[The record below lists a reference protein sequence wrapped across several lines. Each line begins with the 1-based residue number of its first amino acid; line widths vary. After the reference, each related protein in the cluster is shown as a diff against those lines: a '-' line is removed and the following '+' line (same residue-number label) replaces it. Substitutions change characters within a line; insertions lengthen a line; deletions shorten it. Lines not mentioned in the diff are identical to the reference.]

1 VEEHSCAKLGRC
13 NNPFH
18 DHDAD
23 AREALPDAAALVD
36 ADDPAFDAIASILT
50 DMRDAGARL
59 TTETVRAAI
68 ALGRH
73 YHQRAE
79 APIPVP
85 AGRLNEFDKALVYYV
100 RFGALIK
107 IGTTRDM
114 RQRMLAIRPDEILAA
129 EPGSYDLE
137 AKRHRQFARFR
148 QDGELFLPARPL
160 VDHINALRKK
170 YGRPPQKRPNLQRSR
185 PVLAKPSETL
195 F

>member
-1 VEEHSCAKLGRC
+1 MEEHSCAKLGRC

-23 AREALPDAAALVD
+23 RREQLPPVAELVET
-36 ADDPAFDAIASILT
+36 DDPAFETIARILT
-50 DMRDAGARL
+50 DMRDAGAHL
-59 TTETVRAAI
+59 TADTVRAVV

-79 APIPVP
+79 EPLPVP
-85 AGRLNEFDKALVYYV
+85 AGRLNQFDKALVYYV
-100 RFGALIK
+100 RFGTLIK

-129 EPGSYDLE
+129 EPGSYELE
-137 AKRHRQFARFR
+137 AKRHRQFARSR
-148 QDGELFLPARPL
+148 SHGELFMPSRPL

-170 YGRPPQKRPNLQRSR
+170 YGRTPKKRENLRRSR
-185 PVLAKPSETL
+185 PVLEKATETL